1 MAKGRQNKGEKAGGQ
16 GQGTPTASR
25 LADLLL
31 GMKDREDAAGEI
43 IETDVALEAPE
54 SCNCRKSRCLKL

>member
-1 MAKGRQNKGEKAGGQ
+1 MPNPAKKGNAGGQ
-16 GQGTPTASR
+16 GQGTPTASK

-31 GMKDREDAAGEI
+31 GMKDREDAAGDI
-43 IETDVALEAPE
+43 IETDVAMEIPD

>member
-1 MAKGRQNKGEKAGGQ
+1 MNHGNNPNSASKKAQ
-16 GQGTPTASR
+16 GSTPTTGR

-31 GMKDREDAAGEI
+31 GIKSRDDVAGEFV
-43 IETDVALEAPE
+43 ETDVNIDVNE